1 LPGLLP
7 TEADRIMKTHEKSI
21 SVMLENVQLFARLSN
36 PELEAVTACATRRK
50 YAKNTIVVTEGDSN
64 HSLYIVISG
73 KVKVYLANTAP

>member
-1 LPGLLP
+1 
-7 TEADRIMKTHEKSI
+7 
-21 SVMLENVQLFARLSN
+21 MLENVQLFARLSN